1 MNENESHLPL
11 GLCKQAA
18 MKLDAFISDVHEI
31 MEDEEITDADRQ
43 DFRVMVDLANNIMAH
58 LINTVNREVPE
69 AEFLSEEVP
78 MDDIDPYPEAED
90 DTDVLDMANE

>member
-1 MNENESHLPL
+1 
-11 GLCKQAA
+11 
-18 MKLDAFISDVHEI
+18 
-31 MEDEEITDADRQ
+31 
-43 DFRVMVDLANNIMAH
+43 MVDLANNIMAH